1 MSAIPADLRLASPW
15 RSALPAVVGLVVAI
29 ALMYRDTLMAMVD
42 VWSRS
47 DTFAHGWV
55 VAPISLWLIWRQR
68 ERLAAL
74 TPKPA
79 PWVLL
84 PMAALALAW
93 FAADLVVVNA
103 PAQFA
108 FVGLLI
114 LAVPAVLGVEV
125 TRAILFPLL
134 FLLFAVPF
142 GEFTVQPMMEWT
154 ADFVVLALQWTGV
167 PVYRTGLHF
176 VIPSGSW
183 SVIDECSG
191 VRYLMASF
199 MVGSLFAY
207 LNYRSYRKR
216 AVFMAFSLV
225 VPIVANWLRAY
236 MIVMLGHLSGNR
248 IAVGVDHILYGW
260 VFFGIVIFVMFV
272 VGMRWADPDEPPAG
286 APAPGLGAAASQA
299 ATQRAL
305 AVLAGAAIVAL
316 APHAALWGMQASE
329 RAQAAPQLQLPA
341 SFAAWSAV
349 EAPAIGWS
357 PHFVN
362 PSLAVTRSYSGPP
375 GTVTAHVFYYR
386 AQNAERKLVNSLNG
400 LVSHNERQWT
410 VKRPG
415 TVTVDLG
422 GQAVTLRSAE
432 VVGPERGSA
441 LPREH
446 LVVWHGY
453 WVDGR
458 FLVGDLQAKLAGA
471 ASRLRGHGDD
481 GAVIVLQAAAA
492 TPEASTAALQAFARD
507 ALGELAAALERTQAG
522 R

>member
-1 MSAIPADLRLASPW
+1 MSAIPADLRLTSPW
-15 RSALPAVVGLVVAI
+15 RSAWPALLALVGAI
-29 ALMYRDTLMAMVD
+29 VLLYRDTLMAMVD
-42 VWSRS
+42 VWTRS
-47 DTFAHGWV
+47 ETFAHGWV
-55 VAPISLWLIWRQR
+55 VAPIALWLIWRQR
-68 ERLAAL
+68 QRLATL
-74 TPKPA
+74 TPQPA

-114 LAVPAVLGVEV
+114 LAVPAVLGFEV
-125 TRAILFPLL
+125 MRAILFPLL

-167 PVYRTGLHF
+167 PVFREGLRF
-176 VIPSGSW
+176 VIPTGSW

-225 VPIVANWLRAY
+225 VPILANWLRAY
-236 MIVMLGHLSGNR
+236 IIVMLGHLSDNK
-248 IAVGVDHILYGW
+248 IATGVDHILYGW
-260 VFFGIVIFVMFV
+260 VFFGAVIFVMFV
-272 VGMRWADPDEPPAG
+272 IGMRWADPDEPV
-286 APAPGLGAAASQA
+286 PGRGAAALSAEASQA
-299 ATQRAL
+299 ARQRTVVA
-305 AVLAGAAIVAL
+305 LAGATLVVL
-316 APHAALWGMQASE
+316 LPHVALWGLQASE
-329 RAQAAPQLQLPA
+329 RAQAEPQLHLPDRLGAWQATEA
-341 SFAAWSAV
+341 SSAD
-349 EAPAIGWS
+349 WS

-362 PSLAVTRSYSGPP
+362 PSAALRRSYAGPA
-375 GTVTAHVFYYR
+375 GTVTVDVFYYR

-400 LVSHNERQWT
+400 LISHNERQWSQ
-410 VKRPG
+410 RGGG
-415 TVTVDLG
+415 TVAVDGG
-422 GQAVTLRSAE
+422 GQPVTLRAAE
-432 VVGPERGSA
+432 VIGPERGSGV
-441 LPREH
+441 PRQH

-458 FLVGDLQAKLAGA
+458 FVTGDLPAKLAGA

-481 GAVIVLQAAAA
+481 GAVLVLHAPAA
-492 TPEASTAALQAFARD
+492 SKAALQAFASEHLGVVAQSLQRVHD
-507 ALGELAAALERTQAG
+507 AR
-522 R
+522 